1 MQIQTFVSMA
11 MAMSFDGCASTRCI
25 PSDAHED
32 AAVTSATTLAQ
43 EEMTPP
49 LSNSAAKADD
59 PTATDSDKY
68 QTVMENKKVRVLRYQ
83 DEVSAKTH
91 QHSHPDSMLYAASDF
106 RRRLIFPD
114 GTVKEREFKQGDI
127 MWVPAQ
133 IHVGEN
139 IGNTATEVILIEIKH

>member
-1 MQIQTFVSMA
+1 MQIQTCVGMA
-11 MAMSFDGCASTRCI
+11 MAMSFASCASTRCI

-32 AAVTSATTLAQ
+32 AADTPATTSAQ
-43 EEMTPP
+43 EAMTPL
-49 LSNSAAKADD
+49 LSNSEAKADD
-59 PTATDSDKY
+59 PTVTDSDKY
-68 QTVMENKKVRVLRYQ
+68 QTVLENEKVRVLRYH
-83 DEVSAKTH
+83 DEVGAKTH
-91 QHSHPDSMLYAASDF
+91 QHSHPDSTLYAASNF

-114 GTVKEREFKQGDI
+114 GTAKEREFKQGDI